1 MAEAE
6 ALARRKRIRA
16 GHKASAT
23 RILGQIASALAETSP
38 NADRLS
44 LLKLTLNEKL
54 DTVKGLDAEIIE
66 ITPDDGLEEE
76 IQQSD

>member
-6 ALARRKRIRA
+6 ALAQRKRIHA

-23 RILGQIASALAETSP
+23 RILGQIASALAETPP
-38 NADRLS
+38 NVDRLS

-66 ITPDDGLEEE
+66 ITPDDGLRGR
-76 IQQSD
+76 DPAVR